1 MFENQTIES
10 VSIKSDTCDTGMS
23 YTSILWVELNPPSLG
38 GVSRDTFRR
47 FPHDKTDLGRMK
59 H

>member
-1 MFENQTIES
+1 MFENQTRES
-10 VSIKSDTCDTGMS
+10 VSVKRGTSDTGMS
-23 YTSILWVELNPPSLG
+23 YISILWLEKWSSRG

-47 FPHDKTDLGRMK
+47 FPHDKTDLRRTK